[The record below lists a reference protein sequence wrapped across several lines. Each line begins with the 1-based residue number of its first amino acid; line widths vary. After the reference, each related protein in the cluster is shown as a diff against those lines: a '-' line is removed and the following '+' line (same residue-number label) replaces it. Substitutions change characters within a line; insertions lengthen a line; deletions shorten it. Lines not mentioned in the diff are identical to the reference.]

1 MCGALE
7 NTVGGREC
15 LCPKDH
21 PEEGLHS
28 RAITTVSEVQAPSS
42 DDKINQGGKKKE
54 LSQSEFFLI
63 RVFEVRTFQPKG
75 FHFCKMNWIRS
86 HLRT

>member
-15 LCPKDH
+15 LRPKDH

-28 RAITTVSEVQAPSS
+28 RTITTVSEVQAPSS
-42 DDKINQGGKKKE
+42 DDKINHEKKKKKS
-54 LSQSEFFLI
+54 LVKVNFS
-63 RVFEVRTFQPKG
+63 
-75 FHFCKMNWIRS
+75 
-86 HLRT
+86 